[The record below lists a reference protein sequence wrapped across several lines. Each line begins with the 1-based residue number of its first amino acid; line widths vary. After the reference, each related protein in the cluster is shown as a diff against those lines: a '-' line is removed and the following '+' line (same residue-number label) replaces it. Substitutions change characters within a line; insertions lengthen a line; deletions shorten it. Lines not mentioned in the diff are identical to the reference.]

1 MDDLGGDSIESNE
14 SVCINGGLPWR
25 CMVGPMVL
33 FQGSQHVNWTVGT
46 NNEVRKS
53 DGVSKE
59 KNE

>member
-33 FQGSQHVNWTVGT
+33 FQGSQHVNWYQ
-46 NNEVRKS
+46 
-53 DGVSKE
+53 
-59 KNE
+59 